1 MKIRSIWIVLVI
13 ISCFLFIHGG
23 YNHPNDTLL
32 EGLLWIVKENG
43 IQLRYDDLPL
53 QFIIVAVFLI
63 VSALLERKALIIVG
77 IAALM
82 VLLGLWMYLL
92 SYSIEFDTLSLIPFL
107 VSALLGIFF
116 LAKGFAG
123 KGYNP

>member
-1 MKIRSIWIVLVI
+1 M
-13 ISCFLFIHGG
+13 
-23 YNHPNDTLL
+23 
-32 EGLLWIVKENG
+32 
-43 IQLRYDDLPL
+43 PL

-63 VSALLERKALIIVG
+63 VSALLERKVLMIVG

-82 VLLGLWMYLL
+82 ALLGLWMYLL
-92 SYSIEFDTLSLIPFL
+92 NYYIEFDTFSLIPFF